1 MPHSSTRTQAPDVID
16 FIILVHVDVHL
27 PIRILLYTWLITKS
41 RKKILKMT
49 FPQKFKGPLREWS

>member
-16 FIILVHVDVHL
+16 FIILVDVHL

-41 RKKILKMT
+41 RKKILKMA